1 MTRKPFMHLS
11 LLTATSALL
20 VPAAQA
26 AFIED
31 GKATLNL
38 RNYYFNNDMRDR
50 PGAAGQS
57 KTAEW
62 AQGFMLDY
70 KSGFTDGTVG
80 FGVDALGL
88 LGVRLDGGAGNHRGS
103 SMIPDDSDGS
113 AVDEWSRLGLTGKM
127 RLSKTEARYGTL
139 QPKLPI
145 LVANDG
151 RVLPQ
156 TFEGGMIT
164 SQEID
169 GLTLIGGRLEH
180 ATGRASTN
188 RSGLAVAGGTEQSNE
203 FIFAGADYQLSKA
216 LKLQY
221 YAAQLEDYYVQHFG
235 GLVHVWALSDNQWL
249 TTDLRYFKT
258 DASGRNDSASGRG
271 EGYRV
276 SGLADTPGKI
286 DNDTWSAMFTYAIGG
301 HSVLLGHQRVSDSGN
316 FVQLNQGNT
325 GEGAAGSSIY
335 LFTDRLVTSFTR
347 AGERTTFG
355 QYGYNFAAL
364 GVPGLVASV
373 TYLKGTNIRMASGG
387 DEKEWERDI
396 ALDYVVQG
404 GTFKGLGFSWRNGM
418 LRSGVPSEWDQD
430 QNRLTVSYSVPL
442 F

>member
-1 MTRKPFMHLS
+1 MKKNPFVRLS
-11 LLTATSALL
+11 LLATTGVALS
-20 VPAAQA
+20 PMAHAD
-26 AFIED
+26 FIED
-31 GKATLNL
+31 SSATLGF
-38 RNYYFNNDMRDR
+38 RNYYFNNDFRDR
-50 PGAAGQS
+50 AGPAGQS

-62 AQGFMLDY
+62 AQGFILDY

-80 FGVDALGL
+80 VGVDALGL
-88 LGVRLDGGAGNHRGS
+88 LGLRLDGGKGNHRGS
-103 SMIPDDSDGS
+103 SMIPDDSDAS

-127 RLSKTEARYGTL
+127 RFSQTEARYGTL

-164 SQEID
+164 SKEVD
-169 GLTLIGGRLEH
+169 NLTLVGGRLEH
-180 ATGRASTN
+180 ATGRGSTN

-203 FIFAGADYQLSKA
+203 FLFAGGDYKLGKQLT
-216 LKLQY
+216 LQY

-235 GLVHVWALSDNQWL
+235 GLVHVLPLGKGQSL

-258 DASGRNDSASGRG
+258 DASGRNDSASGRAA
-271 EGYRV
+271 GYRV
-276 SGLADTPGKI
+276 SGLGDTPGKI
-286 DNDTWSAMFTYAIGG
+286 DNDTWSAMFTYALGG
-301 HSVLLGHQRVSDSGN
+301 NSFLLGYQRVSDSGN

-325 GEGAAGSSIY
+325 NEGAAGSSIY

-347 AGERTTFG
+347 AGERTAFG
-355 QYGYNFAAL
+355 QYAYNFAAM

-396 ALDYVVQG
+396 ALDYVVQS
-404 GTFKGLGFSWRNGM
+404 GTFKGVGFNWRNGM
-418 LRSGVPSEWDQD
+418 LRSGVPSEYAQD
-430 QNRLTVSYSVPL
+430 QNRLTLSYTLAL

>member
-1 MTRKPFMHLS
+1 MKKIPF
-11 LLTATSALL
+11 ALL
-20 VPAAQA
+20 ATTTLSPLAHAD
-26 AFIED
+26 FIKD
-31 GKATLNL
+31 STANL
-38 RNYYFNNDMRDR
+38 GFRNYYFNNDYRDR
-50 PGAAGQS
+50 AGPAGQS

-62 AQGFMLDY
+62 AQGFFLDY
-70 KSGFTDGTVG
+70 KSGYTDGTVG

-113 AVDEWSRLGLTGKM
+113 AVDQWSRLGMTGKM
-127 RLSKTEARYGTL
+127 RFSKTEVRYGTL

-151 RVLPQ
+151 RTLPQ

-164 SQEID
+164 SREID
-169 GLTLIGGRLEH
+169 KLTLIGGRLEH
-180 ATGRASTN
+180 ATGRGSTN
-188 RSGLAVAGGTEQSNE
+188 ASGLAVAGGTQQSNE
-203 FIFAGADYQLSKA
+203 FLFAGADYMPTKE

-221 YAAQLEDYYVQHFG
+221 YVAQLQDYYVQHFG
-235 GLVHVWALSDNQWL
+235 GLVHVLPLGEGQSL

-258 DASGRNDSASGRG
+258 DASGRNDSVSGRAD
-271 EGYRV
+271 GYRV
-276 SGLADTPGKI
+276 GGLGDTTGKI
-286 DNDTWSAMFTYAIGG
+286 DNDTWSAMFTYALGG
-301 HSVLLGHQRVSDSGN
+301 HSMLLGYQSVSDSGN
-316 FVQLNQGNT
+316 FVQANQGNT

-347 AGERTTFG
+347 AGERTAFG
-355 QYGYNFAAL
+355 QYSYNFAAL

-373 TYLKGTNIRMASGG
+373 AYLKGTNIRMASGG

-396 ALDYVVQG
+396 ALDYVVQS
-404 GTFKGLGFSWRNGM
+404 GTFKNVGFSWRNGM
-418 LRSGVPSEWDQD
+418 LRSGVPSEYAQD
-430 QNRLTVSYSVPL
+430 QNRVAVSYTVAL

>member
-1 MTRKPFMHLS
+1 MKKNPFVRLS
-11 LLTATSALL
+11 LLATTGVALS
-20 VPAAQA
+20 PMAHAD
-26 AFIED
+26 FIED
-31 GKATLNL
+31 SSATLGF
-38 RNYYFNNDMRDR
+38 RNYYFNNDYRDR
-50 PGAAGQS
+50 AGPAGQS

-62 AQGFMLDY
+62 AQGFILDY

-80 FGVDALGL
+80 VGVDALGL
-88 LGVRLDGGAGNHRGS
+88 LGLRLDGGKGNHRGS
-103 SMIPDDSDGS
+103 SMIPDDSDAS

-127 RLSKTEARYGTL
+127 RFSQTEARYGTL

-164 SQEID
+164 SKEVD
-169 GLTLIGGRLEH
+169 NLTLVGGRLEH
-180 ATGRASTN
+180 ATGRGSTN

-203 FIFAGADYQLSKA
+203 FLFAGGDYKLGKQLT
-216 LKLQY
+216 LQY

-235 GLVHVWALSDNQWL
+235 GLVHVLPLGEGQSL

-258 DASGRNDSASGRG
+258 DASGRNDSASGRAA
-271 EGYRV
+271 GYRV
-276 SGLADTPGKI
+276 SGLGDTPGKI
-286 DNDTWSAMFTYAIGG
+286 DNDTWSAMFTYALGG
-301 HSVLLGHQRVSDSGN
+301 NSFLLGYQRVSDSGN

-325 GEGAAGSSIY
+325 NEGAAGSSIY

-347 AGERTTFG
+347 AGERTAFG
-355 QYGYNFAAL
+355 QYAYNFAAM

-396 ALDYVVQG
+396 ALDYVVQS
-404 GTFKGLGFSWRNGM
+404 GTFKGVGFNWRNGM
-418 LRSGVPSEWDQD
+418 LRSGVPSEYAQD
-430 QNRLTVSYSVPL
+430 QNRLTLSYTLAL

>member
-20 VPAAQA
+20 APPAQA
-26 AFIED
+26 AFVED
-31 GKATLNL
+31 GKAALTL
-38 RNYYFNNDMRDR
+38 RNYYFNNDFRDR

-62 AQGFMLDY
+62 AQGFLLDY

-80 FGVDALGL
+80 VGVDALGM
-88 LGVRLDGGAGNHRGS
+88 LGVRLDGGGGNHRGS

-113 AVDEWSRLGLTGKM
+113 AVDQWSRLGLTGKL
-127 RLSKTEARYGTL
+127 RFSRTEARYGTL

-145 LVANDG
+145 LVTNDG

-164 SQEID
+164 SQEFD
-169 GLTLIGGRLEH
+169 GLTLTGGRLEH
-180 ATGRASTN
+180 TTGRGSSN
-188 RSGLAVAGGTEQSNE
+188 RSGLAVAGGTQESNA
-203 FIFAGADYQLSKA
+203 FLFAGADYQLSEA

-221 YAAQLEDYYVQHFG
+221 YAAKLEDYYVQHFG
-235 GLVHVWALSDNQWL
+235 GLVHVWTLADNQSL

-258 DASGRNDSASGRG
+258 DADGRNDSASGRAA
-271 EGYRV
+271 GYQV

-286 DNDTWSAMFTYAIGG
+286 DNDTWSAMFTYALGG
-301 HSVLLGHQRVSDSGN
+301 HALLLGHQRVSNSGN

-325 GEGAAGSSIY
+325 GEGAAGASIY

-355 QYGYNFAAL
+355 QYAYNFAAL
-364 GVPGLVASV
+364 GVPGLTASV
-373 TYLKGTNIRMASGG
+373 AYLKGSHIRMASGG
-387 DEKEWERDI
+387 DEQEWERDI
-396 ALDYVVQG
+396 ALDYVVQD
-404 GTFKGLGFSWRNGM
+404 GTLKGLAFSWRNGM
-418 LRSGVPSEWDQD
+418 LRSGVPSEWNQD
-430 QNRLTVSYSVPL
+430 QNRVMVSYSLPL
-442 F
+442 L

>member
-1 MTRKPFMHLS
+1 MTRTPYVPLY
-11 LLTATSALL
+11 LLTLTTLA
-20 VPAAQA
+20 VPAAKA

-31 GKATLNL
+31 GKANLHL
-38 RNYYFNNDMRDR
+38 RNYYFNNDYRDR
-50 PGAAGQS
+50 PGPAGQS

-88 LGVRLDGGAGNHRGS
+88 LGLRLDGGAGNHRGS
-103 SMIPDDSDGS
+103 SMIPDASDGS
-113 AVDEWSRLGLTGKM
+113 AVDEWSRLGLTGKV
-127 RLSKTEARYGTL
+127 RFSQTEARYGTL

-151 RVLPQ
+151 RLLPQ
-156 TFEGGMIT
+156 TFEGGIVT
-164 SQEID
+164 SKEID
-169 GLTLIGGRLEH
+169 GLTLTGGRLEH
-180 ATGRASTN
+180 TTGRGSTN
-188 RSGLAVAGGTEQSNE
+188 RSGLAVAGGTRESNA
-203 FIFAGADYQLSKA
+203 FVFAGADYQLTPA

-221 YAAQLEDYYVQHFG
+221 YGAQLEDYYVQHFA
-235 GLVHVWALSDNQWL
+235 GLVHTWALSDNQSL

-258 DASGRNDSASGRG
+258 DADGRNDSASGRAA
-271 EGYRV
+271 GYRV
-276 SGLADTPGKI
+276 TGLGDTPGKI

-316 FVQLNQGNT
+316 FVQINQGNT
-325 GEGAAGSSIY
+325 GEGAAGSSLY

-355 QYGYNFAAL
+355 QYSYNFAAL
-364 GVPGLVASV
+364 GMPGLIASL
-373 TYLKGTNIRMASGG
+373 TYLKGTHIRTAAGG

-396 ALDYVVQG
+396 ALDYVVQDG
-404 GTFKGLGFSWRNGM
+404 ALKGLGLSWRNGM
-418 LRSGVPSEWDQD
+418 LRSGLPSEWAHD
-430 QNRLTVSYSVPL
+430 QNRVTVSYTVPL

>member
-26 AFIED
+26 DFIGD
-31 GKATLNL
+31 SKATLTL
-38 RNYYFNNDMRDR
+38 RNYYFNNDFRDR

-62 AQGFMLDY
+62 AQGFLLDY

-103 SMIPDDSDGS
+103 SMIPDDSDGG
-113 AVDEWSRLGLTGKM
+113 AVDEWSRLGVTGKL
-127 RLSKTEARYGTL
+127 RFSKTEARYGTL

-164 SQEID
+164 SQELD
-169 GLTLIGGRLEH
+169 GLTLTGGRLEH
-180 ATGRASTN
+180 TTGRGSTN
-188 RSGLAVAGGTEQSNE
+188 RSGLAVAGGTQQSNQ
-203 FIFAGADYQLSKA
+203 FLFAGADYQLTKA

-235 GLVHVWALSDNQWL
+235 GLVHVWALADNQSL

-258 DASGRNDSASGRG
+258 DADGRNDSAAGRAD
-271 EGYRV
+271 GYQV

-286 DNDTWSAMFTYAIGG
+286 DNDTWSAMFTYALGG

-373 TYLKGTNIRMASGG
+373 TYLKGTNIRMAAGG

-404 GTFKGLGFSWRNGM
+404 GTFKGLAFSWRNGM
-418 LRSGVPSEWDQD
+418 LRSGVPSEWNQD
-430 QNRLTVSYSVPL
+430 QNRLMVSYSLPL